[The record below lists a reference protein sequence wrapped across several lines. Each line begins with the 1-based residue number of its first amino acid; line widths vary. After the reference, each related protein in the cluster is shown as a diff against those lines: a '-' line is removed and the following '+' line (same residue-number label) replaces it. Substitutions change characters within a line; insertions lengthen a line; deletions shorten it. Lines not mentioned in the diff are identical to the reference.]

1 MGSMLALHRDKKL
14 EYRLFFFKPSPPV
27 LIEEKTLMSTSS
39 ITVEYIQNTSTPS
52 TTEEIEVFTEN

>member
-1 MGSMLALHRDKKL
+1 MLALHHDKKL
-14 EYRLFFFKPSPPV
+14 EYRLFFFFFKPSPPV

-39 ITVEYIQNTSTPS
+39 ITVECIQNTATPS